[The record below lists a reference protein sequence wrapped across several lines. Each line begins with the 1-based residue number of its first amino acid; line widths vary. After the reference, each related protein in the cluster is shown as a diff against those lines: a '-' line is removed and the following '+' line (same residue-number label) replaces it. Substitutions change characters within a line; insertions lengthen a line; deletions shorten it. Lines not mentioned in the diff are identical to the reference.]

1 MFSTANLGWRCPY
14 TPSVRSNDTDYKIP
28 EPIPTVQP
36 LKSIV
41 PAAENNINAKF
52 IVVEKG
58 HVTMK
63 NQRKTCL
70 ALVADETAAVN
81 FQLWG
86 DECEA
91 VEAGDILLLKNG
103 IFSFLN
109 PKTLVLRAGKRG
121 TVEKVG
127 EFTMRFV
134 EKPNLS
140 NID

>member
-1 MFSTANLGWRCPY
+1 MEGET
-14 TPSVRSNDTDYKIP
+14 
-28 EPIPTVQP
+28 TVQLQP

-58 HVTMK
+58 HVAVK

-86 DECEA
+86 DECDA
-91 VEAGDILLLKNG
+91 VEPGDILLLKNG
-103 IFSFLN
+103 IFSYLN
-109 PKTLVLRAGKRG
+109 PKTLLLRAGKRG
-121 TVEKVG
+121 SVEKVG

-140 NID
+140 KID